1 MSLCKYRDSFGK
13 VGEGVHSLRLFNI
26 AIVDTLLTFV
36 LAYIINS
43 YLKSYLKSNLLII
56 FFILLV
62 ISIFI
67 HKAFCVETTL
77 TKMFFSFK

>member
-13 VGEGVHSLRLFNI
+13 VGTGVHSLRLFNI
-26 AIVDTLLTFV
+26 AIVDTLLTLV

-43 YLKSYLKSNLLII
+43 YLKSNLLII
-56 FFILLV
+56 FFVLLV
-62 ISIFI
+62 LSILI

-77 TKMFFSFK
+77 TKMFFSF